1 MERNRII
8 AVAGAGIG
16 GLTAALALAR
26 AGFGVRLLERSE
38 TLSEAGAG
46 IQISPNAGRVLAL
59 LGLDDAVARLS
70 AEPAALEVRSGRSG
84 RRIATLPFGPA
95 FARRYGVP
103 YRTIHRADLL
113 DVLAG
118 AAMAEADV
126 DLKAGH
132 AVSEFAI
139 HARGLTIACETRAG
153 MREVTAAA
161 LVAADGAGSLVR
173 RMMPDGAA
181 RHPMGRTAWR
191 AVISAEAAPPAMAHD
206 RVGLWLGSGGHV
218 VHYPVRGGREFNLVA
233 VTPDPPAAA
242 AQPAGFGDLM
252 KRFRR
257 WNRDVLAILAAPID
271 WRRWPITMVDPAA
284 PWARGPVV
292 LLGDAAH
299 AMAPFLAQGGAMAME
314 DAYVLAQKLALQPD
328 APAAAFAAFERDRR
342 PRVTR
347 VWNAAHGTADLYH
360 MGGPPAA
367 LRNAGMR
374 LAGGGL
380 LLRRYRWIF
389 GWTPPAPV
397 MQRAPTGSGTGIA
410 RTKRV

>member
-1 MERNRII
+1 LERNRII

-16 GLTAALALAR
+16 GLTVALALAR

-38 TLSEAGAG
+38 TLSEVGAG

-70 AEPAALEVRSGRSG
+70 SEPVGLEVRSGRTG
-84 RRIATLPFGPA
+84 RRLATMPFGTPL
-95 FARRYGVP
+95 ARRYGVP

-113 DVLAG
+113 DVLAS

-132 AVSEFAI
+132 TVSEFAI

-161 LVAADGAGSLVR
+161 LIAADGAGSLVR
-173 RMMPDGAA
+173 RLMPEGAP
-181 RHPMGRTAWR
+181 RKPMGRTAWR
-191 AVISAEAAPPAMAHD
+191 AVISAEAAPPVMPRD
-206 RVGLWLGSGGHV
+206 RVGLWLGPGGHV

-233 VTPDPPAAA
+233 VTPDPPADA
-242 AQPAGFGDLM
+242 PSSGFGDLM

-257 WNRDVLAILAAPID
+257 WDRDVLAILAAPLD
-271 WRRWPITMVDPAA
+271 WRRWPITTVDPTA
-284 PWARGPVV
+284 PWAKGPVV

-314 DAYVLAQKLALQPD
+314 DAYVLAQGLARQPD
-328 APAAAFAAFERDRR
+328 QPAAAFAAFERTRR

-347 VWNAAHGTADLYH
+347 VWNAANGTADLYH
-360 MGGPPAA
+360 LGGPAA
-367 LRNAGMR
+367 AFRNAGLR
-374 LAGGGL
+374 IAGGGML
-380 LLRRYRWIF
+380 LHRYRWIY
-389 GWTPPAPV
+389 GWTPPDSTP
-397 MQRAPTGSGTGIA
+397 R
-410 RTKRV
+410 K